1 MDAKIINPVIQAT
14 VDILDKV
21 GSLQIKVNK
30 PFIKEDS
37 KARGE
42 ITSIIALS
50 GDTSGT
56 VSISFPGKCILSIV
70 SKMLGEQ
77 MIELNED
84 IKDALGEITNMISG
98 QATQLFEMTGQRLK
112 ASLSQVIMGNDLI
125 VPHNADTVVLGIPCM
140 TDHGEILIEM
150 CFEEEF

>member
-1 MDAKIINPVIQAT
+1 MDAKVINPVIQAI
-14 VDILDKV
+14 VDILGKV
-21 GSLQIKVNK
+21 GSLSIQVRK
-30 PFIKEDS
+30 PFIKEDAT
-37 KARGE
+37 ARGE

-56 VSISFPGKCILSIV
+56 VSISFPEKCILSVV

-77 MIELNED
+77 MNEVNDD

-112 ASLSQVIMGNDLI
+112 ASLSRVIMGKNHTI
-125 VPHNADTVVLGIPCM
+125 PHSSDTVVLGVPCM
-140 TDHGEILIEM
+140 TEHGDIMLEM